1 MDTEHMPQTA
11 FSAVESAPAAEFSTL
26 PASLQW
32 RILDTLFGQVSSLFA
47 AAPAILLCA
56 GVVLIVG
63 GSRWLLGWAAAS
75 FAIVGVRAL
84 LMVAY
89 RRRAATD
96 QPMRW
101 LRRFEIGAWISSIF
115 WGMASFAVLTERN
128 PVAVLMIVNV
138 QSAYALAAAV
148 RNNAVLRVALAQVY
162 LVLVPTVFF
171 FLASGSKLFAL
182 FATLFIIY
190 IITVTAIVRHL
201 GRQTLNLLI
210 SRDRMGQLI
219 EEAENTNA
227 QLAAANAKLERLANI
242 DGLTGIANRRSFD
255 ASLARCWRQGLRE
268 PGPLSLLLLDIDHF
282 KLFNDSRGH
291 QAGDECLR
299 QIARTVEQTARRP
312 EDHVARYGGEEFVVI
327 LPDTDAAGATAVAE
341 RIRATIAA
349 LMIPHPLSGAGFVT
363 ASIGVA
369 TYRPRGDQH
378 PEIMLALA
386 DEALY
391 EAKLAG
397 RNRSRT
403 ATRVGASDPVH
414 SAE

>member
-26 PASLQW
+26 SASLQW
-32 RILDTLFGQVSSLFA
+32 RILDTLFGQIHSLFA
-47 AAPAILLCA
+47 AAPAILLCGGLA
-56 GVVLIVG
+56 FARTGAAWLAAWTGVSLAVLAARGFWI
-63 GSRWLLGWAAAS
+63 WA
-75 FAIVGVRAL
+75 
-84 LMVAY
+84 Y
-89 RRRAATD
+89 HRRPHVDPPAF
-96 QPMRW
+96 W
-101 LRRFEIGAWISSIF
+101 LRRFEIGAWVTSVLWSVASI
-115 WGMASFAVLTERN
+115 ALLSEHDPLAALTI
-128 PVAVLMIVNV
+128 MNV
-138 QSAYALAAAV
+138 QAGYALAAAV
-148 RNNAVLRVALAQVY
+148 RNSVVPRIALAQVY
-162 LVLVPTVFF
+162 LILIPAILCCLATGDVFY
-171 FLASGSKLFAL
+171 
-182 FATLFIIY
+182 IIY
-190 IITVTAIVRHL
+190 ALLLFTYVSAAKAIVRHL
-201 GRQTLNLLI
+201 GQQTLTLLVA
-210 SRDRMGQLI
+210 RERMSDLI
-219 EEAENTNA
+219 EQSESSNA

-312 EDHVARYGGEEFVVI
+312 EDHVARYGGEEFAVI